1 MSNTDKRH
9 WELFVLHLLSQ
20 MDYVAPVQ
28 TNGPQREGTM
38 WADGSRKA
46 SKDNQHFGRFC
57 SVDCLCT
64 QMKALK
70 FNPNDQKARLVKAGN

>member
-1 MSNTDKRH
+1 
-9 WELFVLHLLSQ
+9 
-20 MDYVAPVQ
+20 
-28 TNGPQREGTM
+28 M

-57 SVDCLCT
+57 SVDCLCA

-70 FNPNDQKARLVKAGN
+70 FNPNNQKAQLVKAGN